1 MMKPSNSSEKEDLK
15 TFTLLNR
22 RIRKALG
29 EAGFKKPTQIQS
41 KAIPSI
47 LTGKD
52 VLIIAPT
59 GSGKTEAVLLPVF
72 HQLLNRRTKGISI
85 LYITPLRALNR
96 DLMERLLWWGERLEM
111 DIQVRHGDTTQ
122 YARRRQALSPPDML
136 ITTPE
141 TLQAILPAKRMR
153 EHLRNVRWV
162 IVDEIHE
169 LAASKRGSQLNVG
182 LVRLSLIAPGFQRI
196 GLSATVGNPEAVAGF
211 LK

>member
-1 MMKPSNSSEKEDLK
+1 MK
-15 TFTLLNR
+15 TFTLLDK

-29 EAGFKKPTQIQS
+29 EAGFKKPTEIQR
-41 KAIPSI
+41 KAIPKI
-47 LTGKD
+47 LEEKD

-72 HQLLNRRTKGISI
+72 HRFLSKRSKGIAI

-96 DLMERLLWWGERLEM
+96 DLMERLERWGEVLDI

-122 YARRRQALSPPDML
+122 YARRKQALSPPDML

-141 TLQAILPAKRMR
+141 SFQAILPAKRMR
-153 EHLRNVRWV
+153 EHLKNVRWV

-169 LAASKRGSQLNVG
+169 LAASKRGSQLNAG
-182 LVRLSLIAPGFQRI
+182 LARLSVIAPGFQRI
-196 GLSATVGNPEAVAGF
+196 GLSATVGNPEVVAGF

>member
-1 MMKPSNSSEKEDLK
+1 MK
-15 TFTLLNR
+15 TFTHLDK
-22 RIRKALG
+22 RIRKALS
-29 EAGFKKPTQIQS
+29 EAGFKKPTEIQS
-41 KAIPSI
+41 KTIPKI
-47 LTGKD
+47 LDKKD
-52 VLIIAPT
+52 ALVIAPT

-72 HQLLNRRTKGISI
+72 HQFLGNRNNGISI

-96 DLMERLLWWGERLEM
+96 DLMERLEWWGKTLDI

-122 YARRRQALSPPDML
+122 YARRKQALNPPDML

-153 EHLRNVRWV
+153 EHLKNVRWV

-169 LAASKRGSQLNVG
+169 LAASKRGSQMNMG
-182 LVRLSLIAPGFQRI
+182 LARLSMIAPGFQRI
-196 GLSATVGNPEAVAGF
+196 GLSATVGNPEVVAGF

>member
-1 MMKPSNSSEKEDLK
+1 MK
-15 TFTLLNR
+15 TFTLLEK
-22 RIRKALG
+22 RIRKTLG
-29 EAGFKKPTQIQS
+29 EAGFKKPTEIQM
-41 KAIPSI
+41 KAIPRI
-47 LTGKD
+47 LEGGNA
-52 VLIIAPT
+52 LIIAPT

-72 HQLLNRRTKGISI
+72 NQYLKKKQTGISI

-96 DLMERLLWWGERLEM
+96 DLQDRLEWWGEKLDIE
-111 DIQVRHGDTTQ
+111 IQVRHGDTTQ
-122 YARRRQALSPPDML
+122 YARRKQALKPPDML

-153 EHLRNVRWV
+153 EHLKNVKWV

-169 LAASKRGSQLNVG
+169 LAGSKRGSQLNMA
-182 LVRLSLIAPGFQRI
+182 LARLELIAPKFQRI

>member
-1 MMKPSNSSEKEDLK
+1 MK
-15 TFTLLNR
+15 TFTLLDK
-22 RIRKALG
+22 RIRKALS
-29 EAGFKKPTQIQS
+29 EAGFKKPTEIQD
-41 KAIPSI
+41 KAIHRI
-47 LTGKD
+47 LDGKD
-52 VLIIAPT
+52 VLVIAPT

-72 HQLLNRRTKGISI
+72 HQFLHNRRNGISI

-96 DLMERLLWWGERLEM
+96 DLMERLEWWGRTLEM

-122 YARRRQALSPPDML
+122 YRRRKQALSPPDML

-153 EHLRNVRWV
+153 EHLRNVQWV

-169 LAASKRGSQLNVG
+169 LASSKRGSQLNVG
-182 LVRLSLIAPGFQRI
+182 LARLSIIAPKFQRI
-196 GLSATVGNPEAVAGF
+196 GLSATVGNPDVVAGF

>member
-1 MMKPSNSSEKEDLK
+1 MKTCTMLDK
-15 TFTLLNR
+15 
-22 RIRKALG
+22 RIRKALS
-29 EAGFKKPTQIQS
+29 ESGFKKPTEIQN
-41 KAIPSI
+41 KAIPRI
-47 LTGKD
+47 LDGKD
-52 VLIIAPT
+52 VLVIAPT
-59 GSGKTEAVLLPVF
+59 GSGKTEAVLMPVF
-72 HQLLNRRTKGISI
+72 HQFLQSRGAGISI

-96 DLMERLLWWGERLEM
+96 DMMERLEGWGRTLDM

-122 YARRRQALSPPDML
+122 YQRRRQALSPPDML

-182 LVRLSLIAPGFQRI
+182 LARLALIAPKFQRI
-196 GLSATVGNPEAVAGF
+196 GLSATVGNPEIVAGF